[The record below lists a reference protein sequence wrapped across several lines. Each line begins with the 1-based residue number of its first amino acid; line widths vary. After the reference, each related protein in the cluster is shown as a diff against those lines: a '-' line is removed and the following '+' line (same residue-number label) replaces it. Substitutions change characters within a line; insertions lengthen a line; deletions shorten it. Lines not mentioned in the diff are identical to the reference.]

1 MYRIKFTLADGR
13 QVYPTDKGR
22 FQLVDA
28 DAIGSRTVQNLIAR
42 GAYSAS
48 LSLFVMDP
56 PGPGY
61 VRIVGAAIEP
71 VDSPVDTQAFV
82 LGGRRAAPQP

>member
-13 QVYPTDKGR
+13 QIYPTDKGR

-28 DAIGSRTVQNLIAR
+28 DAVGSPTVRDLIAH
-42 GAYSAS
+42 GAYSQS
-48 LSLFVMDP
+48 LSLFVMDA

-61 VRIVGAAIEP
+61 VRIVGASVEP
-71 VDSPVDTQAFV
+71 ADSPVDTQAFV
-82 LGGRRAAPQP
+82 LGGQHASPQP